1 MEDWYTRLK
10 KERAELHEKIE
21 RLKTFLYENER
32 GTGKIIIDEYRIYL
46 LYSQLNAMQQYLAI
60 LDERIA
66 LEGGN
71 DNEKECRSHV
81 QRGQGHQGCG

>member
-21 RLKTFLYENER
+21 RLKIFLYENER
-32 GTGKIIIDEYRIYL
+32 DTGKNIIDEYRIYL

-66 LEGGN
+66 LEGEN
-71 DNEKECRSHV
+71 DNENDN
-81 QRGQGHQGCG
+81 

>member
-1 MEDWYTRLK
+1 MEDWYTRLE
-10 KERAELHEKIE
+10 KERIELHEKIE

-66 LEGGN
+66 LEGENNNEN
-71 DNEKECRSHV
+71 DN
-81 QRGQGHQGCG
+81 

>member
-1 MEDWYTRLK
+1 MEDWYIRLK
-10 KERAELHEKIE
+10 KERTELHEKIE

-32 GTGKIIIDEYRIYL
+32 GTRKIIIDEYRIYL

-71 DNEKECRSHV
+71 DNENDN
-81 QRGQGHQGCG
+81 

>member
-10 KERAELHEKIE
+10 KERTELHEKIE

-60 LDERIA
+60 LDERIT
-66 LEGGN
+66 LEGENNNEN
-71 DNEKECRSHV
+71 DN
-81 QRGQGHQGCG
+81 

>member
-1 MEDWYTRLK
+1 MEDWYTRLE
-10 KERAELHEKIE
+10 KERTELHEKIE

-66 LEGGN
+66 LEGENNNEN
-71 DNEKECRSHV
+71 DN
-81 QRGQGHQGCG
+81 

>member
-1 MEDWYTRLK
+1 MEDWYTRLE
-10 KERAELHEKIE
+10 KERTELHEKIE

-60 LDERIA
+60 LDERIV
-66 LEGGN
+66 LEG
-71 DNEKECRSHV
+71 DSE
-81 QRGQGHQGCG
+81 

>member
-1 MEDWYTRLK
+1 MEDWYIRLE
-10 KERAELHEKIE
+10 KERTELHEKIK

-66 LEGGN
+66 LEGENNNEN
-71 DNEKECRSHV
+71 DN
-81 QRGQGHQGCG
+81 

>member
-1 MEDWYTRLK
+1 MEDWYTRLE
-10 KERAELHEKIE
+10 KERTELYEKIK

-66 LEGGN
+66 LEGENNNEN
-71 DNEKECRSHV
+71 DN
-81 QRGQGHQGCG
+81 

>member
-10 KERAELHEKIE
+10 KERTELHEKIE

-71 DNEKECRSHV
+71 DNENDN
-81 QRGQGHQGCG
+81 

>member
-10 KERAELHEKIE
+10 KERAESHEKIE

-71 DNEKECRSHV
+71 DNENDN
-81 QRGQGHQGCG
+81 

>member
-1 MEDWYTRLK
+1 MEDWYIRLK
-10 KERAELHEKIE
+10 KERTELHEKIE
-21 RLKTFLYENER
+21 RLKTFLYENEK

-71 DNEKECRSHV
+71 DNENDN
-81 QRGQGHQGCG
+81 

>member
-1 MEDWYTRLK
+1 MEDWYTRLE
-10 KERAELHEKIE
+10 KERTELHEKIE

-71 DNEKECRSHV
+71 DNENDN
-81 QRGQGHQGCG
+81 

>member
-10 KERAELHEKIE
+10 KERTELHEKIE

-32 GTGKIIIDEYRIYL
+32 GTGKIIINEYRIYL

-60 LDERIA
+60 LDERIT
-66 LEGGN
+66 LEGEN
-71 DNEKECRSHV
+71 DNENDN
-81 QRGQGHQGCG
+81 

>member
-10 KERAELHEKIE
+10 KERTELYEKIE

-60 LDERIA
+60 LDERIT
-66 LEGGN
+66 LEGENNNEN
-71 DNEKECRSHV
+71 DN
-81 QRGQGHQGCG
+81 

>member
-10 KERAELHEKIE
+10 KERTELHEKIE

-66 LEGGN
+66 LEGEN
-71 DNEKECRSHV
+71 DNENDN
-81 QRGQGHQGCG
+81 

>member
-1 MEDWYTRLK
+1 MEDWYTKLE
-10 KERAELHEKIE
+10 KERTELHEKIK

-32 GTGKIIIDEYRIYL
+32 GVGKIIIDEYRIYL

-66 LEGGN
+66 LEGENNNEN
-71 DNEKECRSHV
+71 DN
-81 QRGQGHQGCG
+81 

>member
-1 MEDWYTRLK
+1 MEDWYTRLE
-10 KERAELHEKIE
+10 KERTELHEKIE

-60 LDERIA
+60 LDERIV
-66 LEGGN
+66 LEGEN
-71 DNEKECRSHV
+71 DN
-81 QRGQGHQGCG
+81 

>member
-10 KERAELHEKIE
+10 KERTELYEKIK

-71 DNEKECRSHV
+71 DNENDN
-81 QRGQGHQGCG
+81 

>member
-1 MEDWYTRLK
+1 MEDWYTRLE
-10 KERAELHEKIE
+10 KERVELHEKIE

-71 DNEKECRSHV
+71 DNENDN
-81 QRGQGHQGCG
+81 

>member
-1 MEDWYTRLK
+1 MEDWYTRLE

-32 GTGKIIIDEYRIYL
+32 GTGKIIIDKYRIYL

-71 DNEKECRSHV
+71 DNENDN
-81 QRGQGHQGCG
+81 

>member
-66 LEGGN
+66 LEGENNNEN
-71 DNEKECRSHV
+71 DN
-81 QRGQGHQGCG
+81 

>member
-1 MEDWYTRLK
+1 MEDWYTRLE
-10 KERAELHEKIE
+10 KERTELYEKIK
-21 RLKTFLYENER
+21 RLKTFLYENEK

-66 LEGGN
+66 LEGENNNEN
-71 DNEKECRSHV
+71 DT
-81 QRGQGHQGCG
+81 

>member
-10 KERAELHEKIE
+10 KERTELYEKIE

-60 LDERIA
+60 LDERIT
-66 LEGGN
+66 LEGEN
-71 DNEKECRSHV
+71 NNENNN
-81 QRGQGHQGCG
+81 

>member
-1 MEDWYTRLK
+1 MEDWYTRLE
-10 KERAELHEKIE
+10 KERTELYKKIK
-21 RLKTFLYENER
+21 RLKTFLYENEK

-66 LEGGN
+66 LEGENNNEN
-71 DNEKECRSHV
+71 DN
-81 QRGQGHQGCG
+81 

>member
-1 MEDWYTRLK
+1 MHKGDNMEDWYTRLE
-10 KERAELHEKIE
+10 KERTELYEKIK
-21 RLKTFLYENER
+21 RLKTFLYENEK

-66 LEGGN
+66 LEGENNNEN
-71 DNEKECRSHV
+71 DN
-81 QRGQGHQGCG
+81 

>member
-71 DNEKECRSHV
+71 DNENDN
-81 QRGQGHQGCG
+81 

>member
-1 MEDWYTRLK
+1 MEDWYTRLE
-10 KERAELHEKIE
+10 KERTELHEKIE

-66 LEGGN
+66 LEGEN
-71 DNEKECRSHV
+71 DNENDN
-81 QRGQGHQGCG
+81 

>member
-1 MEDWYTRLK
+1 MEDWYTRLE
-10 KERAELHEKIE
+10 KERTELHEKIE

-60 LDERIA
+60 LDERIV
-66 LEGGN
+66 LEGEN
-71 DNEKECRSHV
+71 DNENDN
-81 QRGQGHQGCG
+81 

>member
-1 MEDWYTRLK
+1 MEDWYTRLE
-10 KERAELHEKIE
+10 KERTELYEKIK
-21 RLKTFLYENER
+21 RLKTFLYENEK

-66 LEGGN
+66 LEGENNNEN
-71 DNEKECRSHV
+71 DN
-81 QRGQGHQGCG
+81 